1 MSYTKRKLEELNVID
16 DFLMNSLAADAAV
29 GEAFCKVLLSTL
41 LQREIGKVQVTAQR
55 VTPPMAPDLKG
66 IRLDVR
72 VEEWTGTKETDKAA
86 SMNIYDI
93 EPHLTAGTDLPRHNR
108 FYQALTDSSNLKSG
122 ERDYARLPDL
132 YILMILEKAP
142 FGYDQMVYSICNT
155 CREVKELIYQDGLY
169 FYYFYTKGRK
179 GGNEAIKT
187 MLRYIGDS
195 RQENATDA
203 ATRQVHQFTES
214 VKLHPEVR
222 KEYMYWED
230 YLRCLKAELRDE
242 IRAEIKDEVR
252 DEVKEEARNAVRDEI
267 REEVRAKEL
276 ATASVIG
283 KAEAV
288 AELLEDYGELPDKL
302 REKIFSEK
310 DLSVLR
316 RWHKTAAKAASIAE
330 FENTIEYVP

>member
-132 YILMILEKAP
+132 YILMILEKDP

-230 YLRCLKAELRDE
+230 YVRYLKAELREEIKEE
-242 IRAEIKDEVR
+242 IREEIGDE
-252 DEVKEEARNAVRDEI
+252 VRDEI
-267 REEVRAKEL
+267 REDVRAKEL
-276 ATASVIG
+276 ATANIIG
-283 KAEAV
+283 KAEAI
-288 AELLEDYGELPDKL
+288 AELLEDYGGLPDKL
-302 REKIFSEK
+302 REKIFNEK
-310 DLSVLR
+310 DPAVLK
-316 RWHKTAAKAASIAE
+316 RWHKAAARATSIEE
-330 FENTIEYVP
+330 FENAIKYVP

>member
-1 MSYTKRKLEELNVID
+1 M
-16 DFLMNSLAADAAV
+16 
-29 GEAFCKVLLSTL
+29 
-41 LQREIGKVQVTAQR
+41 
-55 VTPPMAPDLKG
+55 
-66 IRLDVR
+66 
-72 VEEWTGTKETDKAA
+72 
-86 SMNIYDI
+86 
-93 EPHLTAGTDLPRHNR
+93 
-108 FYQALTDSSNLKSG
+108 
-122 ERDYARLPDL
+122 
-132 YILMILEKAP
+132 
-142 FGYDQMVYSICNT
+142 
-155 CREVKELIYQDGLY
+155 KELIYQDGLY

-252 DEVKEEARNAVRDEI
+252 DEVKEETKNAVRDEI
-267 REEVRAKEL
+267 RAEVRAKEL

-302 REKIFSEK
+302 REKIFNEK
-310 DLSVLR
+310 DPAVLK
-316 RWHKTAAKAASIAE
+316 RWHKAAAKATSIEE
-330 FENTIEYVP
+330 FENAIEYVP